1 MEGIIINKD
10 RVPVI
15 EEFLSKI
22 QDCFATSGISPNCD
36 LNQTVTYI
44 QNNKHN
50 QITSTYYLLL
60 KRKQR
65 ETGRD
70 YFFEQVMRDK
80 KRNLY
85 STSNLNNITLN
96 SLQKIQTPGK
106 IMMHS
111 TMGSGF
117 KVNQVSKSEARPL
130 QTQEGFGTKLN
141 PVTKKYLEQM
151 NKIQKKRT
159 ESTAQARLADMMSNF
174 KQNGM
179 DKHAM
184 TNSPLA
190 DTLIHQNN

>member
-1 MEGIIINKD
+1 
-10 RVPVI
+10 
-15 EEFLSKI
+15 
-22 QDCFATSGISPNCD
+22 
-36 LNQTVTYI
+36 
-44 QNNKHN
+44 
-50 QITSTYYLLL
+50 
-60 KRKQR
+60 
-65 ETGRD
+65 
-70 YFFEQVMRDK
+70 MRDK

-106 IMMHS
+106 IMMPS

-141 PVTKKYLEQM
+141 PATKKYLEQM

-174 KQNGM
+174 K
-179 DKHAM
+179 
-184 TNSPLA
+184 
-190 DTLIHQNN
+190 